1 MEDKSTIHQKCTDL
15 EKRLNTRFKAY
26 NLLAYVFVFIMFA
39 IVATGFGLALY
50 PFKTLDVKQPIQ
62 ILNTNK
68 EVCAGQYLEYKFE
81 YKKFTN
87 KPALVSKQLVNDYII
102 TFDDYT
108 SNVPIGEGIVLNR
121 TGVKIPEN
129 APTGRYKLRIAFTYH
144 INPFSTQVVRV
155 ESEYFTVKNMIV
167 NKDNKNNIKQLIK
180 IVEENKQMLK
190 IVKERQDAR
199 IEREKKQ
206 GLIK

>member
-1 MEDKSTIHQKCTDL
+1 
-15 EKRLNTRFKAY
+15 
-26 NLLAYVFVFIMFA
+26 
-39 IVATGFGLALY
+39 
-50 PFKTLDVKQPIQ
+50 
-62 ILNTNK
+62 
-68 EVCAGQYLEYKFE
+68 
-81 YKKFTN
+81 
-87 KPALVSKQLVNDYII
+87 VNDYII

-155 ESEYFTVKNMIV
+155 ESEYFTVKNMLV

-199 IEREKKQ
+199 IERERGQ